1 MRNKIKKSLIVFL
14 SSVMVLTASAC
25 GNKKQAADT
34 DSGSDSQQTTSQS
47 ASSEKD
53 SSIIKDREGND
64 FEIPDHADKIISMA
78 PAITQTL
85 VDLGLG
91 DKLVA
96 VDKYSLSIKGVDQDL
111 PAYDIMAPD
120 VESISSLKPDIIFTT
135 GMSKSGGEDPFK
147 PITDLGLLM
156 TSIPSASSLD
166 DIKEDILF
174 IGESTKTDEKAEKL
188 VSDMESKIKDIKD
201 KVNNDKPEKTVYF
214 EIGESPNLVSIGN
227 GTYLNEIIEML
238 GAKNIFSDQEGWVSV
253 SDESVM
259 SENPDIILT
268 NVDYLEDPVSDIL
281 NRNGWDALDAVK
293 NKQVFLIDPNASSQP
308 NAHVVTAIEQIAKA
322 LYPET
327 FK

>member
-1 MRNKIKKSLIVFL
+1 MKNKFRKYLLVFL
-14 SSVMVLTASAC
+14 SSVMVLTTSAC
-25 GNKKQAADT
+25 AGNEAASKSNRSSST
-34 DSGSDSQQTTSQS
+34 LQTSQS
-47 ASSEKD
+47 ASTAKEEKT
-53 SSIIKDREGND
+53 IKDREGND
-64 FEIPDHADKIISMA
+64 FVLPEHSDKIISMA
-78 PAITQTL
+78 PAITQTI
-85 VDLGLG
+85 VDLGLA

-96 VDKYSLSIKGVDQDL
+96 VDKYSLPIDGVDQSL

-166 DIKEDILF
+166 DIKKDILF
-174 IGESTKTDEKAEKL
+174 IGQVTKTEKSAKKL
-188 VSDMESKIKDIKD
+188 VADMESKINDLQNKVDKDA
-201 KVNNDKPEKTVYF
+201 PAKTVYF

-238 GAKNIFSDQEGWVSV
+238 GAKNIFSDQDGWVSV
-253 SDESVM
+253 SEESVLDK
-259 SENPDIILT
+259 NPDIIFT
-268 NVDYLEDPVSDIL
+268 NIDYMDDPVSDIF
-281 NRNGWDALDAVK
+281 NRNGWDAINAVK

-308 NAHVVTAIEQIAKA
+308 NAHVVTAIEQMAKV
-322 LYPET
+322 LYPDS